1 MHRLAQEL
9 YIDDIKSIELFHQYE
24 KEFIVPLLIAAKPF
38 QVNRNDIIYSEGD
51 VMNEIIFIK
60 SGQVDITILS
70 GHKHYLIGS
79 ISKGNYLG
87 DSEYYKNVCSIATYR
102 AALHCELL
110 SVSHSVFDIANSKH
124 LNAGVRF
131 KNEIQQRF
139 NNLEKIIKLCKQ
151 EIMEKLHDYETS
163 PSKSNRASTSFR
175 STPLSPMSSS
185 QSLRRSKFYISNDT
199 SSLSSP
205 SQRSNEAR
213 RSSRSRLELIH
224 CSNVVINGEIK
235 DISEA
240 NLVCINVNDNT
251 YKNNIGDHDYDYG
264 SNNNNGGSSS
274 SSSSS
279 SSSNSS
285 IQSVRVLICDKNDNN
300 KEHVL
305 YMNNSIIIPEKY
317 LLYPNGYYKIIWDTF
332 IASLIIYCVFVVPI
346 ELAFSHD
353 AFEGSP
359 TVNLGMFNDICYH
372 MNMMYIIV
380 I

>member
-9 YIDDIKSIELFHQYE
+9 YIDDIKSIELFHNYE
-24 KEFIVPLLIAAKPF
+24 KEFVVPLLIAAKPF

-51 VMNEIIFIK
+51 VMNEIIFVK

-79 ISKGNYLG
+79 ISEGNYLG

-110 SVSHSVFDIANSKH
+110 SVSHNVFDIANSKH

-139 NNLEKIIKLCKQ
+139 NNLEQIIKLCKL
-151 EIMEKLHDYETS
+151 EIMGKLHNYETS
-163 PSKSNRASTSFR
+163 PSISFR
-175 STPLSPMSSS
+175 STPISPMSASR
-185 QSLRRSKFYISNDT
+185 SLTRSMFYVSKDT
-199 SSLSSP
+199 FSSP
-205 SQRSNEAR
+205 SRRSNVTR
-213 RSSRSRLELIH
+213 RSSSRLELIH
-224 CSNVVINGEIK
+224 CDNVVINGEIK

-251 YKNNIGDHDYDYG
+251 YKNNIGDHDNDYG
-264 SNNNNGGSSS
+264 SNNN
-274 SSSSS
+274 
-279 SSSNSS
+279 SNST
-285 IQSVRVLICDKNDNN
+285 QSVRVLICDKIDKN

-305 YMNNSIIIPEKY
+305 HMNNRIIIPEKY
-317 LLYPNGYYKIIWDTF
+317 LLYPNGYYKIIWDAF
-332 IASLIIYCVFVVPI
+332 IASLIVYSVFVVPI
-346 ELAFSHD
+346 ELAFSRD

-359 TVNLGMFNDICYH
+359 TVNLGI
-372 MNMMYIIV
+372 
-380 I
+380 